1 MKISLIDLSAHRSFF
16 RKHGQEVIFKKNQ
29 FFADP
34 HDIHPWV
41 YYLEE
46 GMIKLSFDMSG
57 DERII
62 GYFVPNMM
70 FAQSRVF
77 YEADSGNILYSSV
90 TKAKAVR
97 VSREQYLAEIET
109 NAVLRHEYIQCMLHN
124 QTFLID
130 RVAFHGE
137 NNVEKKF
144 LRWVLF
150 MLKFYGIQ
158 TSTEHYVGIPLTQE
172 TISHFLHVSRET
184 INKVMAHHI
193 KSGLIAVEKKHIYV
207 KNLDGIHDALECKGL
222 HSSMIK

>member
-1 MKISLIDLSAHRSFF
+1 MKISLIDLAAHREFF
-16 RKHGQEVIFKKNQ
+16 RQNGQEVQFKKHQ
-29 FFADP
+29 YFADP
-34 HDIHPWV
+34 QDVHPWV

-46 GMIKLSFDMSG
+46 GIIKLSFDMSG

-77 YEADSGNILYSSV
+77 YEPDSGNIQYSSV
-90 TKAKAVR
+90 TKARAIRVR
-97 VSREQYLAEIET
+97 RELYLKEIES
-109 NAVLRHEYIQCMLHN
+109 NQLLRNEYIQCILHN
-124 QTFLID
+124 QTYLID
-130 RVAFHGE
+130 RLVFHGE

-158 TSTEHYVGIPLTQE
+158 TNDAHYIGIPLTQE

-184 INKVMAHHI
+184 INKVMAHYV
-193 KSGLIAVEKKHIYV
+193 KTGLISVDKKHIYANNV
-207 KNLDGIHDALECKGL
+207 PEIHKFLK
-222 HSSMIK
+222 H